1 MIDDT
6 LLLLLELCALAL
18 LIGAGVW
25 RIYRPRLTATN
36 DPSAPVAH
44 DMRQDGQ
51 QLEMEAPGRR
61 HDAGDRAAR
70 PFPG

>member
-6 LLLLLELCALAL
+6 LLLLLEICALAL

-25 RIYRPRLTATN
+25 RIYRTRLTAMN
-36 DPSAPVAH
+36 NPSASVAH

-51 QLEMEAPGRR
+51 QLGI
-61 HDAGDRAAR
+61 
-70 PFPG
+70 